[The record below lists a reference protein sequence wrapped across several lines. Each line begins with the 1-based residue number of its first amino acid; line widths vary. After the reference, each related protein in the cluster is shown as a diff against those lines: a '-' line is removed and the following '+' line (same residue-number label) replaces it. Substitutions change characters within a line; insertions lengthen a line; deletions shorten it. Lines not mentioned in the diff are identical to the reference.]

1 MAHRSSKRLCV
12 IPHLSG
18 VGGPS
23 SFQLRLVKGL
33 SAYGIE
39 TCHELSDTPY
49 DAVLVIGGTRQLAWL
64 WRARWRGIPVLQR
77 LDGMNWI
84 HRRYTTGLRHF
95 LRAERGNLLL
105 STIRARMA
113 DIVVYQS
120 QFARSWWERER
131 GPQSKPTY
139 VVHNGVDLTE
149 FHPAGIGERPT
160 DRYRLL
166 LVEGALGG
174 GYELGLDHAIALT
187 QRMTKKLDK
196 PVDLMVAGK
205 TSPETRARAERNE
218 DVTVRW
224 AGIVP
229 RERIPEL
236 DRSAHLLYAAD
247 LNAACPNAVIEA
259 MACGLPVV
267 AFETGAL
274 PELVK
279 GDSGRLAPYG
289 GDPWRLD
296 PPDID
301 GLAHAALEVLSD
313 LSRFQTD
320 ARARAEAAFSLDQ
333 MVKGYLTALGWAE
346 ENPGAWSGK

>member
-1 MAHRSSKRLCV
+1 MANRSSKRLCV
-12 IPHLSG
+12 VPYLSG

-23 SFQLRLVKGL
+23 SFQLRLVRRL
-33 SAYGIE
+33 AAHGIE

-49 DAVLVIGGTRQLAWL
+49 DAVLVIGGTRQLVGL
-64 WRARWRGIPVLQR
+64 WRARQRGIPILQR
-77 LDGMNWI
+77 LNGMNWI
-84 HRRYTTGLRHF
+84 HRRYPTGSRHF

-105 STIRARMA
+105 STIRTRMA

-131 GPQSKPTY
+131 GSLSKPTHI
-139 VVHNGVDLTE
+139 VHNGVDLTE
-149 FHPAGIGERPT
+149 FHPTGTGERPA
-160 DRYRLL
+160 DHYRLL

-187 QRMTKKLDK
+187 KRIAKKLDT
-196 PVDLMVAGK
+196 PVHLMVAGK
-205 TSPETRARAERNE
+205 ISPAIRARAEGNE
-218 DVTVRW
+218 DITVQW
-224 AGIVP
+224 AGVVP

-274 PELVK
+274 PELVQ

-289 GDPWRLD
+289 GDPWKLD

-301 GLAHAALEVLSD
+301 GLADAALEVLSD
-313 LSRFQTD
+313 PPRFQAG
-320 ARARAEAAFSLDQ
+320 ARARAEAAFGLDQ
-333 MVKGYLTALGWAE
+333 MVKGYLTALGWDE
-346 ENPGAWSGK
+346 

>member
-1 MAHRSSKRLCV
+1 M
-12 IPHLSG
+12 
-18 VGGPS
+18 
-23 SFQLRLVKGL
+23 
-33 SAYGIE
+33 
-39 TCHELSDTPY
+39 
-49 DAVLVIGGTRQLAWL
+49 IGGTRQLAGL

-205 TSPETRARAERNE
+205 TSPETRARAERNK

>member
-1 MAHRSSKRLCV
+1 MIDSNKM
-12 IPHLSG
+12 PHLCMAAKVPG
-18 VGGPS
+18 VAGPAA
-23 SFQLRLVKGL
+23 FQRRLAEGL
-33 SAYGIE
+33 VERSWKISYGFSDL
-39 TCHELSDTPY
+39 TCN
-49 DAVLVIGGTRQLAWL
+49 AILVIGGSREFGLM
-64 WRARWRGIPVLQR
+64 RKARKEGIPIVQR
-77 LDGMNWI
+77 LNGMNWI
-84 HRRYTTGLRHF
+84 HRRYPTGLRHF

-105 STIRARMA
+105 SMIRDRLA

-131 GPQSKPTY
+131 GPLSNPSY

-149 FHPAGIGERPT
+149 FHPSGAGERPT

-166 LVEGALGG
+166 LVEGSLGG

-187 QRMTKKLDK
+187 KRITKKLDK
-196 PVDLMVAGK
+196 PVDLLVAGRI
-205 TSPETRARAERNE
+205 SPEIRARADRNE
-218 DVTVRW
+218 DIKVQW
-224 AGIVP
+224 AGVVP

-236 DRSAHLLYAAD
+236 DRSAHILYAAD

-267 AFETGAL
+267 AFDTGAL
-274 PELVK
+274 PELVRS
-279 GDSGRLAPYG
+279 DAGRLASYG
-289 GDPWRLD
+289 GDPWKLD

-301 GLAHAALEVLSD
+301 GLADAALEVLSD
-313 LSRFQTD
+313 PSRFQTG

-346 ENPGAWSGK
+346 

>member
-1 MAHRSSKRLCV
+1 MTHRSSKRLCTL
-12 IPHLSG
+12 PYLSG

-33 SAYGIE
+33 TAYGIE

-49 DAVLVIGGTRQLAWL
+49 DAVLVIGGTRQLAGL
-64 WRARWRGIPVLQR
+64 WRARQRGIPILQR
-77 LDGMNWI
+77 LNGMNWI
-84 HRRYTTGLRHF
+84 HRRYPTGLRHY

-105 STIRARMA
+105 STIRERLT

-131 GPQSKPTY
+131 GSQSKPTY

-149 FHPAGIGERPT
+149 FHPTGIGERPV

-166 LVEGALGG
+166 LVEGSLGG

-187 QRMTKKLDK
+187 KRITKKLDK
-196 PVDLMVAGK
+196 PVDLTVAG
-205 TSPETRARAERNE
+205 RASLEIRERAERNE
-218 DVTVRW
+218 DVAVQW
-224 AGIVP
+224 AGVVP

-274 PELVK
+274 PELVE

-289 GDPWRLD
+289 GDPWKLD

-301 GLAHAALEVLSD
+301 GLAQAALEVLSD
-313 LSRFQTD
+313 PSRYQTG
-320 ARARAEAAFSLDQ
+320 ARERAETAFSLDQ

-346 ENPGAWSGK
+346 